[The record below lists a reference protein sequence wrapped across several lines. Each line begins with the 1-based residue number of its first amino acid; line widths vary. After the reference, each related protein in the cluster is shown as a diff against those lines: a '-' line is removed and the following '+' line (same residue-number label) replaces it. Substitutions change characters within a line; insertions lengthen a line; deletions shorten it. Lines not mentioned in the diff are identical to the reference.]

1 MSKKDELEQEMAE
14 YWREEVEQLR
24 ADSIHS
30 SSYLA
35 AEALSIIERFVQ
47 KQLYHNRTELFQS
60 YSKLAN
66 ALVRSKPLMAL
77 LFTYGHRILD
87 FIESLPKE
95 ERDIRKVKKQ
105 VLEEIKAIRSE
116 AATRQKTLSKY
127 AARLIMEQHTVLTHS
142 ASSIVESAL
151 LEAKKRKKHFRLI
164 CTESRPQQE
173 GAQMAVRL
181 AKAGIKTCI
190 IVDADL
196 PRTIKES
203 NFVITGTDRITET
216 SFINKTGTYAAA
228 IIAKEFNIPFY
239 IIADTAKIL
248 PKRTYPAKY
257 LSTNENQILE
267 KKIAHLTVE
276 NFYFEEIPLA
286 MVHKVVCETG
296 IFETEEFVERY
307 LNF

>member
-1 MSKKDELEQEMAE
+1 MSKKDESEQEKAE
-14 YWREEVEQLR
+14 YWREEVEQIR
-24 ADSIHS
+24 VDSIHS

-35 AEALSIIERFVQ
+35 AQALNIIERFVQ

-66 ALVRSKPLMAL
+66 AIVRSKPLMAL
-77 LFTYGHRILD
+77 MYTYGHRILD

-95 ERDIRKVKKQ
+95 EQ
-105 VLEEIKAIRSE
+105 VLEEIKTIRSE
-116 AATRQKTLSKY
+116 ATARQKTLSKY

-142 ASSIVESAL
+142 ASSIVELAL

-173 GAQMAVRL
+173 GAQMAMRL
-181 AKAGIKTCI
+181 AKAGIKTCVI
-190 IVDADL
+190 IDADL
-196 PRTIKES
+196 SRTIKES

-216 SFINKTGTYAAA
+216 SFINKTGTYVAA

-257 LSTNENQILE
+257 LSTDENMVLE
-267 KKIAHLTVE
+267 KK
-276 NFYFEEIPLA
+276 
-286 MVHKVVCETG
+286 MVCETG
-296 IFETEEFVERY
+296 IFETEEFMERY

>member
-1 MSKKDELEQEMAE
+1 MSKKDESEQEKAE
-14 YWREEVEQLR
+14 YWREEVEQIR
-24 ADSIHS
+24 VDSIHS

-35 AEALSIIERFVQ
+35 AQALNIIERFVQ

-66 ALVRSKPLMAL
+66 AIVRSKPLMAL
-77 LFTYGHRILD
+77 MYTYGHRILD

-95 ERDIRKVKKQ
+95 ERDIKKVKKQ
-105 VLEEIKAIRSE
+105 VLEEIKTIRSE
-116 AATRQKTLSKY
+116 ATARQKTLSKY

-142 ASSIVESAL
+142 ASSIVELAL

-173 GAQMAVRL
+173 GAQMAMRL
-181 AKAGIKTCI
+181 AKAGIKTCVI
-190 IVDADL
+190 IDADL
-196 PRTIKES
+196 SRTIKES

-216 SFINKTGTYAAA
+216 SFINKTGTYVAA

-257 LSTNENQILE
+257 LSTDENMVLE
-267 KKIAHLTVE
+267 KKITHLTVE
-276 NFYFEEIPLA
+276 NFYFEEIPLR
-286 MVHKVVCETG
+286 MVHKMVCETG
-296 IFETEEFVERY
+296 IFETEEFMERY